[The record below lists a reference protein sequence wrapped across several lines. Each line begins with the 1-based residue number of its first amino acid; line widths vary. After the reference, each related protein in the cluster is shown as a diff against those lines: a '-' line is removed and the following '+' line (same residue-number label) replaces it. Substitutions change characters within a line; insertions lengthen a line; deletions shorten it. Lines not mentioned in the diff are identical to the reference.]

1 MAQERDIKYIN
12 REFDDFRTQLIE
24 YTKNYFP
31 DTYNDFSTT
40 SPGMM
45 FIEMASYVGDVL
57 SFYQDTQLQE
67 TFLTHA
73 KDPKNLYSLAYM
85 MGYRPK
91 TTGVS
96 TVTVEFTQII
106 DADLSTGNYFPSWSQ
121 AAIIP
126 QNTILTSTD
135 NSQTKFLLDKS
146 IDFSFSSSFDPT
158 DIIISELTDDG
169 NNSPLKYR
177 LKKTAEVFSS
187 EIVEQEFTISSTQK
201 FLTLTLQDTDI
212 VGVLDVFE
220 VSGGTEQDQWYE
232 VPFLGQDTIFSDEKN
247 KSTDS
252 SLTPKNL
259 ILKKVPKR
267 FVTRHLSSGFL
278 QLQFGA
284 GTNTSDDSTILPD
297 PFNVG
302 LGSEFRESQ
311 LDKAYDP
318 SNFTY
323 SKAYGIAPVAG
334 TTLRVRY
341 LKGGGVTANVPAN
354 SITLLDTSNTVG
366 ITTTGGATIN
376 PGTSTYPTVNN
387 PSPAQGGRDGDT
399 VEELRENSLRSFSEQ
414 KRTVTTQ
421 DYTVRA
427 LSLPPRFGSIAK
439 AYVTQEQLS
448 NSNPSDLTSYNPF
461 ALSLYILG
469 YDNSKKLIPA
479 GPTLKSNLRTYLSEY
494 IPVTDSINIK
504 DSFVVNI
511 GVEYEIIV
519 RPNYSGRDVLLQCSN
534 TLKEHFNISKWN
546 INQPINL
553 TKIFTVLDKI
563 KGVQTVQKVEIT
575 NKQDSTG
582 STYSQY
588 AYDIKGATRNNIVYP
603 SFDPCIFEV
612 KYPDQDIKG
621 RVTVL

>member
-31 DTYNDFSTT
+31 DTYNDFSAT
-40 SPGMM
+40 SPGML

-96 TVTVEFTQII
+96 TATVEFTQNI
-106 DADLSTGNYFPSWSQ
+106 DANSVSYLPEWSQ

-126 QNTILTSTD
+126 QNTRLISTD
-135 NSQTKFLLDKS
+135 SSQTKFLLNKT
-146 IDFSFSSSFDPT
+146 IDFSFSSSFDKT

-169 NNSPLKYR
+169 SNEPLTYR
-177 LKKTAEVFSS
+177 IKKTSEVFSS
-187 EIVEQEFTISSTQK
+187 EVIEAEFNISSTQK

-212 VGVLDVFE
+212 VGVLDVFQ
-220 VSGGTEQDQWYE
+220 VSNGVEQEQWNE

-247 KSTDS
+247 TSTDS
-252 SLTPKNL
+252 SLSPKTL
-259 ILKKVPKR
+259 SLKKVPRR

-284 GTNTSDDSTILPD
+284 GTNDSDDSTILPD

-302 LGSEFRESQ
+302 LGSDFIESQ

-318 SNFTY
+318 SNFIH

-354 SITLLDTSNTVG
+354 SITLLDTSGTVG
-366 ITTTGGATIN
+366 ITTVGGSSIS
-376 PGTSTYPTVNN
+376 PGTPTFPTANN
-387 PSPAQGGRDGDT
+387 PLPAQGGRDGDT

-414 KRTVTTQ
+414 KRTITTQ

-427 LSLPPRFGSIAK
+427 LSLPSNLGSIAK
-439 AYVTQEQLS
+439 AFVTQEQLS
-448 NSNPSDLTSYNPF
+448 NSEAGDLSTYNPF

-469 YDNSKKLIPA
+469 YDNNKKLVTA
-479 GPTLKSNLRTYLSEY
+479 GTTLKTNLRTYLSEF

-504 DSFVVNI
+504 DAFVVNI

-534 TLKEHFNISKWN
+534 ALKEHFNISKWS

-553 TKIFTVLDKI
+553 TKIFTVLDKV

-575 NKQDSTG
+575 NNQDSTG
-582 STYSQY
+582 ITYSQF